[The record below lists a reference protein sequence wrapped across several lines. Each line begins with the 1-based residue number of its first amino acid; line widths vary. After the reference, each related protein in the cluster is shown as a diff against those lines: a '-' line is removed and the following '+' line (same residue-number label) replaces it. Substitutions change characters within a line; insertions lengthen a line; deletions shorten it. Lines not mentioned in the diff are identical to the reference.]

1 MPDDKKKKFKFP
13 EPWEGDRPPDGEEDS
28 SFGQILDE
36 VWDKTKAYGDFIFKS
51 TNPVMGFGIELV
63 QDQLRDDKKNYIDDV
78 VVPVLSAPT
87 ETLKE
92 GISQFGENPIAGGLK
107 VIESI
112 GHLLGTPFAGLDKTL
127 RHHGLEAEANII
139 AYPFEKVSEGV
150 VLGEQGIQT
159 LMEDNI
165 PGYTVEKEYEAI
177 RIALMSQGV
186 TPDVAYSLDNEKLSE
201 IQKNISSV
209 TQIGAQFSL
218 GGALHKAGGVG
229 KQIGKKFQKKL
240 PVNVDPLGKE
250 TRLGL
255 GVEETALVRQEGKPQ
270 QRPFIASET
279 GSITKNLT
287 KNEQIQ
293 LGEIRLDRDNIVNER
308 IRVKDKIEVDRQ
320 KFKEVKGKGVKK
332 QVLKDIKEST
342 KRLKE
347 LDEIIDN
354 RNKEIYSYL
363 QEGEVKHIKGLIPE
377 KGKQRK
383 ITIKSKQQGRVN
395 AITSKLDV
403 ATESLFRDK
412 MTKQEAFNE
421 IDHAMRSTKDLAGKE
436 HDYYIQA
443 KQRRVAEEL
452 GYKDWKDVPET
463 LKVYRGESGVE
474 SKPITTEQGNTYQ
487 NYTLRKDIA
496 QEFAGKEGRVY
507 EYDINKNDIKWITR
521 RHLTKNESEIIA
533 DPSKV
538 SVKQMEGKAGSIEE
552 VKTKVE
558 AEGLRVDKD
567 KFQRIKDKD
576 YVSVTDPKTN
586 FTRTLDASK
595 IDAELK
601 RFREEQGQTI
611 RKNKGKGGQLNIMFD
626 PTQLADIVKTGADL
640 VGKGYKSF
648 GKWADQMK
656 KTYGEE
662 ISPHLV
668 KLWDM
673 SKVVVKETKDRERVP
688 KQTSEKKFAT
698 EKEVSEYRKIY
709 IKRNSPL
716 SKTKE
721 SIKETGESLGKT
733 GRQILKPLDT
743 RLREIDPA
751 LYRTVK
757 LNDHIKETK
766 IRAEEEIASK
776 LVKPKGKFLK
786 KTMDSKDVADLDLAF
801 KQENEIKVREI
812 AKKYGLTKELNTV
825 INLLNKVGK
834 ELGINKEG
842 FYFPRMV
849 RDYKGY
855 ATEVYKILNKEPQVK
870 GILDKVLDEYAS
882 KKGSKL
888 TVEEEAHIINNAIRG
903 YIPGITLSKF
913 ANEFARTVKQVDAK
927 TAQYLHNWDNSLMM
941 YLQEARMKIEN
952 RKLLGKKSG
961 EVPEITDKSI
971 GRLIAERKLESSKP
985 FTPEELGE
993 ITQILKAGIEPTG
1006 VPAWANLIKD
1016 VGYTTTLFNYFSSIT
1031 QLGDIYAPLYRTPLG
1046 TLKAGVKMATGR
1058 SAVENLKRIGIDVN
1072 QIGREFTNPR
1082 QRSQFSRFMAKVSL
1096 FRWADMGMKKLAVNT
1111 YYERYRSL
1119 AKQDKLVEGHP
1130 AYHRFKQ
1137 RFGDKADEV
1146 INEFKTTPKGELTSR
1161 MAFQLWDELDAHQPI
1176 SRWSLPEKYHT
1187 SAAMQ
1192 LGYQMKTF
1200 ALRRADH
1207 ILNESVRVMRN
1218 KNLSKTERIQG
1229 VKNFFNLM
1237 AVVLASEQAT
1247 GVTKEFIKN
1256 LMKQG
1261 KFDLEKAFEQ
1271 TYANP
1276 DMHTSILVDNL
1287 MGVVLLSRYDLKT
1300 IQKDGLLSTLAAK
1313 ILPITSVADNF
1324 TKDMIGGT
1332 FPKYTTKSIPLVG
1345 TALYEWLLES
1355 TKGKKGFNLNFSMPN
1370 LPNL

>member
-1 MPDDKKKKFKFP
+1 MPDDKKKKKKLSEFNP
-13 EPWEGDRPPDGEEDS
+13 EDIRVRRPGEKEESSS
-28 SFGQILDE
+28 SFGQIFKDVVLDTQKLL
-36 VWDKTKAYGDFIFKS
+36 KTVVA
-51 TNPVMGFGIELV
+51 TNPATAGTFYLYEKFFEGDKPNYVEDVLVPQVLETSKNFSDATDKILSGGAKSVEGAMQLGNLLAHQPFYGFEV
-63 QDQLRDDKKNYIDDV
+63 QDKALRHYGMETYADAFSFPFTLPPKVAREGVKLLDKVLPDKKQQNAAIRLGILAFTKDPELAHSFDD
-78 VVPVLSAPT
+78 
-87 ETLKE
+87 ETLQ
-92 GISQFGENPIAGGLK
+92 GMTDQLQASTDFLSILTAGG
-107 VIESI
+107 
-112 GHLLGTPFAGLDKTL
+112 
-127 RHHGLEAEANII
+127 
-139 AYPFEKVSEGV
+139 
-150 VLGEQGIQT
+150 
-159 LMEDNI
+159 
-165 PGYTVEKEYEAI
+165 
-177 RIALMSQGV
+177 V
-186 TPDVAYSLDNEKLSE
+186 T
-201 IQKNISSV
+201 
-209 TQIGAQFSL
+209 
-218 GGALHKAGGVG
+218 HKAGGVG

-250 TRLGL
+250 GRLGL
-255 GVEETALVRQEGKPQ
+255 GVEETALVRPGDRIQP
-270 QRPFIASET
+270 RPL
-279 GSITKNLT
+279 ITPESVNVIRTLT
-287 KNEQIQ
+287 QNRQVR
-293 LGEIRLDRDNIVNER
+293 LGTAKLDRGNAVNER
-308 IRVKDKIEVDRQ
+308 LSLNEKIKSNRQRVKN
-320 KFKEVKGKGVKK
+320 
-332 QVLKDIKEST
+332 LKDKTGKDVIAEK
-342 KRLKE
+342 KRLKQETKEAIIRRKE
-347 LDEIIDN
+347 LDEIVDY
-354 RNKEIYSYL
+354 RNKEIDSYKEPSKKEIKIIKL
-363 QEGEVKHIKGLIPE
+363 KETKDATQIRKEELPIDKKTSQVEVKTEAKKEEVTAKEKIESEGLVFEGIQ
-377 KGKQRK
+377 K
-383 ITIKSKQQGRVN
+383 
-395 AITSKLDV
+395 
-403 ATESLFRDK
+403 
-412 MTKQEAFNE
+412 TKQGDFYT
-421 IDHAMRSTKDLAGKE
+421 ISTKDKKVTRLIKP
-436 HDYYIQA
+436 
-443 KQRRVAEEL
+443 EEL
-452 GYKDWKDVPET
+452 DKGIKQIKEIEQAQTNLRNKSSEQLIGDFVRGWDELYKFERGRGKITENDKIRDALFADGGARFQAARMMAVQGLERSIQFNKFHLTSKSPYYKKVSLRNPNIGNKEYHQKQIKLAEDLLET
-463 LKVYRGESGVE
+463 LEILSPK
-474 SKPITTEQGNTYQ
+474 K
-487 NYTLRKDIA
+487 
-496 QEFAGKEGRVY
+496 GRP
-507 EYDINKNDIKWITR
+507 N
-521 RHLTKNESEIIA
+521 
-533 DPSKV
+533 
-538 SVKQMEGKAGSIEE
+538 
-552 VKTKVE
+552 
-558 AEGLRVDKD
+558 
-567 KFQRIKDKD
+567 
-576 YVSVTDPKTN
+576 
-586 FTRTLDASK
+586 
-595 IDAELK
+595 IDRL
-601 RFREEQGQTI
+601 
-611 RKNKGKGGQLNIMFD
+611 NQLNVMFD
-626 PTQLADIVKTGADL
+626 PTVLVDMAKVGAEL

-648 GKWADQMK
+648 GKWADEMK
-656 KTYGEE
+656 RTYGEE

-673 SKVVVKETKDRERVP
+673 SKVVVRETKDKERVS

-698 EKEVSEYRKIY
+698 EKEVLEYRKIY

-801 KQENEIKVREI
+801 KQENEVKIREI
-812 AKKYGLTKELNTV
+812 VKKYGLTKELSAV

-855 ATEVYKILNKEPQVK
+855 VTEVYKILNKEPQVK

-1130 AYHRFKQ
+1130 EYYRFKQ

-1200 ALRRADH
+1200 ALRRADY
-1207 ILNESVRVMRN
+1207 ILNESIRVMRN

-1261 KFDLEKAFEQ
+1261 KFDLGEAFKQ

-1276 DMHTSILVDNL
+1276 DMHTSILIDNL
-1287 MGVVLLSRYDLKT
+1287 MGVILLSRYDLKT